1 MPAYHLCHGEYQY
14 RPGQACRLDGIER
27 REQAFQSLAVP
38 ARIGRHQHITTLA
51 QMKQN
56 RAALEDRDLSIG
68 QPRHLAEGLVRKM
81 LDIPAPNGTPLTR

>member
-1 MPAYHLCHGEYQY
+1 
-14 RPGQACRLDGIER
+14 
-27 REQAFQSLAVP
+27 
-38 ARIGRHQHITTLA
+38 
-51 QMKQN
+51 MKQN